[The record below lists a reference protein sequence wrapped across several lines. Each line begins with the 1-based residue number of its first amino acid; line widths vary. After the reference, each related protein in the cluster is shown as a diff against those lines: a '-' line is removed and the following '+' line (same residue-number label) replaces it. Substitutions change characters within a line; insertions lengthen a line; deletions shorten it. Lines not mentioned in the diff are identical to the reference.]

1 MLTEQEA
8 FAAMRFFLAEF
19 WKRGGSQSDSDPVD
33 ILSWTETLDD
43 SGTYDPA
50 QWHDWLAAV
59 EAVRAGD
66 RARPF
71 EASRYQPLS
80 LRLSES
86 ACAAAGPRA
95 DMSPFVS
102 PSALDPSSRAK
113 AQRNHNPRVVAVPL
127 LGGSRT
133 RTDLG
138 AGPSAFHEGPLVA
151 PRPLHTCMPAYMPA
165 RRRRR
170 DGDLRVREPERRGWE
185 DDGHARAGGALCEPD
200 PVGAHD

>member
-1 MLTEQEA
+1 
-8 FAAMRFFLAEF
+8 MRFFLAEF

-80 LRLSES
+80 LRL
-86 ACAAAGPRA
+86 
-95 DMSPFVS
+95 
-102 PSALDPSSRAK
+102 
-113 AQRNHNPRVVAVPL
+113 
-127 LGGSRT
+127 
-133 RTDLG
+133 
-138 AGPSAFHEGPLVA
+138 
-151 PRPLHTCMPAYMPA
+151 
-165 RRRRR
+165 
-170 DGDLRVREPERRGWE
+170 
-185 DDGHARAGGALCEPD
+185 
-200 PVGAHD
+200 

>member
-8 FAAMRFFLAEF
+8 FAAMRSFLAEF
-19 WKRGGSQSDSDPVD
+19 WKRGGSQSDSDLVD

-80 LRLSES
+80 LSLSPERKRL
-86 ACAAAGPRA
+86 
-95 DMSPFVS
+95 
-102 PSALDPSSRAK
+102 
-113 AQRNHNPRVVAVPL
+113 
-127 LGGSRT
+127 
-133 RTDLG
+133 
-138 AGPSAFHEGPLVA
+138 
-151 PRPLHTCMPAYMPA
+151 
-165 RRRRR
+165 RRRRTAFR
-170 DGDLRVREPERRGWE
+170 HVPFRVPQAPRSQQ
-185 DDGHARAGGALCEPD
+185 
-200 PVGAHD
+200 